1 MTLRMYEAHFQK
13 KDGGARYVNKV
24 IQNST
29 TLRMY
34 EALIKV
40 DQIGRMLDKVVHS
53 PNCWDLMDQLW
64 SVPVRV

>member
-1 MTLRMYEAHFQK
+1 
-13 KDGGARYVNKV
+13 
-24 IQNST
+24 
-29 TLRMY
+29 MY

-40 DQIGRMLDKVVHS
+40 DQKKVARGINLAIGRMLDKVVHS